1 MANSA
6 LIEDLRKQFAE
17 NPRRVFARLANEYR
31 KSGDLDVAIEICRA
45 HVPLQPT
52 YISGYIVLGQALFE
66 RGQPEEARTTFETA
80 LSLDPENLIALRQL
94 GDIARASGDL
104 DAARGWYHKLLEV
117 DPQNDDIA
125 AQLEALD
132 APTHST
138 APATPVEASTVS
150 WSDIHPDSET
160 VTPLSTQA
168 MQPTRPRFTIG
179 VIPENLTV
187 GKSPKSAPASAP
199 DSAPAPSAPAAA
211 AKEESRAPEPIAEE
225 SAVSATLPE
234 FFGGFDRHSPTPP
247 AATPVIQAVEHEG
260 ELTYD
265 ASEMS
270 ADSAE
275 ASLPELMDISDL
287 APADPEPSD
296 ADLPPIT
303 TTAQFSVP
311 AMPTAPAAPA
321 VPPATAAELATL
333 FAGPELETP
342 MRVDSA
348 GTNEGSTAS
357 SAQNDSRTFEEE
369 PYDPTVGR
377 MLELSSRTSSD
388 ALLPDLMMTESGAE
402 LLREQGHIDQ
412 AIYVYRH
419 LAAKNPDDTS
429 YAQRIAALERGAH
442 SSIPLIADISQEII
456 SAAKNRPYSTQS
468 IRTFFTSF
476 AMRQPPGEAAG
487 EGAETAQASSQSA
500 GEPSAHSAPESHAPE
515 PPAANEAEVEAA
527 PEDTDFAASEAKLA
541 HTTSFAVPGFQATA
555 PEAPPAAPV
564 LAPEPPEIVSDDDRS
579 ALETLFS
586 GKPKAAATDERAAAA
601 LASAFSE
608 EFTPESTGPAGQP
621 TRAASDALSL
631 DAVFQSSRART
642 EGEHRASQPT
652 VSFDEFFANRENGS
666 GGGGAEGAS
675 EAAVETASLGDD
687 SQSDLELFHEWLD
700 GLKK

>member
-66 RGQPEEARTTFETA
+66 RGQPEEARATFETA

-117 DPQNDDIA
+117 DPQNDEIT

-132 APTHST
+132 APAHST
-138 APATPVEASTVS
+138 STPTPAATRVADAAPVS
-150 WSDIHPDSET
+150 WNDIHPDSNET
-160 VTPLSTQA
+160 VTPLARQA
-168 MQPTRPRFTIG
+168 TQPTRPRFTIG
-179 VIPENLTV
+179 VIPEDRS
-187 GKSPKSAPASAP
+187 GGQEPGAAGQG
-199 DSAPAPSAPAAA
+199 AAA
-211 AKEESRAPEPIAEE
+211 PEASTAATNDDSDSV
-225 SAVSATLPE
+225 SASEPDDVSATLPE
-234 FFGGFDRHSPTPP
+234 SFGGFDRHSPTPP
-247 AATPVIQAVEHEG
+247 TPSQAITDYPGAG
-260 ELTYD
+260 ELTLD
-265 ASEMS
+265 ASEMT

-275 ASLPELMDISDL
+275 ASAPELMDISDL
-287 APADPEPSD
+287 APMEIETSAPMTWESETADQLASEP
-296 ADLPPIT
+296 PPAEMPPLA
-303 TTAQFSVP
+303 TTAEFSVP
-311 AMPTAPAAPA
+311 AMPTAPATPRASA
-321 VPPATAAELATL
+321 APPATAAELAKL
-333 FAGPELETP
+333 FAGPELETSRP
-342 MRVDSA
+342 SLD
-348 GTNEGSTAS
+348 EGASAS
-357 SAQNDSRTFEEE
+357 SDAGSAASSENGRTFEEE

-377 MLELSSRTSSD
+377 MLELSNRTSSD

-419 LAAKNPDDTS
+419 LAAKNPEDTS
-429 YAQRIAALERGAH
+429 YAERIAALERGAH
-442 SSIPLIADISQEII
+442 SSIPLIASISAEFIT
-456 SAAKNRPYSTQS
+456 AAKNRPYSTQS

-476 AMRQPPGEAAG
+476 ATRRPPEAEEGEGEAATQTS
-487 EGAETAQASSQSA
+487 EPAAER
-500 GEPSAHSAPESHAPE
+500 AHEVAESAPVAPVAPVAKAEAE
-515 PPAANEAEVEAA
+515 PP
-527 PEDTDFAASEAKLA
+527 
-541 HTTSFAVPGFQATA
+541 QAM
-555 PEAPPAAPV
+555 
-564 LAPEPPEIVSDDDRS
+564 SDEDRS

-586 GKPKAAATDERAAAA
+586 GKPKVAATDERAAAS

-608 EFTPESTGPAGQP
+608 EFTIDPAGPAGQP

-631 DAVFQSSRART
+631 DAVFQSTRSRAD
-642 EGEHRASQPT
+642 GEHRASQPA
-652 VSFDEFFANRENGS
+652 VSFDEFFANRENGN
-666 GGGGAEGAS
+666 GAVEGKNDS
-675 EAAVETASLGDD
+675 AVETVSQGDD